1 MGEIIIKV
9 PGDVKE
15 VIELDLPYTEIL
27 KRLGI
32 RKDDDEE
39 IEFWTEEELK
49 ELGKK
54 IYTSS
59 LLNLDDEDYSQ
70 W

>member
-9 PGDVKE
+9 PEDVRE
-15 VIELDLPYTEIL
+15 VIELNLSYTEVL

-32 RKDDDEE
+32 KKDDEE
-39 IEFWTEEELK
+39 IEFWTSEELK
-49 ELGKK
+49 ELGKRV
-54 IYTSS
+54 YTPT
-59 LLNLDDEDYSQ
+59 LLNLDDEDFSQ

>member
-9 PGDVKE
+9 PGDVRK
-15 VIELDLPYTEIL
+15 VIELDLPYTEVL

-32 RKDDDEE
+32 RKEEEE

-54 IYTSS
+54 IHTPT